1 MALIQFTER
10 PHFKNPWA
18 EFERIRQGLDELS
31 RGIDGGG
38 KPTNQATVYPA
49 LNVAEDADHLIIRAE
64 LPAVKAE
71 DLEITIEGETL
82 TLQGKRKSRDDD
94 KLSYHRREIK
104 HGSFSRAITLP
115 TKVDGEHMTA
125 KLTNGIL
132 TLTLGKA
139 SEVKPRK
146 ITVTTSRNGE
156 ETHE

>member
-10 PHFKNPWA
+10 PHFRNPWT

-31 RGIDGGG
+31 RGIDEGG

-64 LPAVKAE
+64 LHAVKAE
-71 DLEITIEGETL
+71 DLEITHEGETL
-82 TLQGKRKSRDDD
+82 PLQGKRKARDDA

-115 TKVDGEHMTA
+115 TKVDSEHMTA

-156 ETHE
+156 EAH